1 MRLLNYHT
9 IHQQRMA
16 SGIYQINGAVGVI
29 CPTGG
34 ARMVLPYQRVMSEPA
49 TFYDAVNNDTAAEP
63 ERGTNALATMVH
75 PVPSP
80 VALPAI
86 RALEPSDWSQWYL
99 RDEDDDVGQSSEHL
113 FIVDALF
120 HLCQELARERGW
132 ESAHVGSDQ
141 FIGWKQEHRLVRVSP
156 DVYITDSPLA
166 RMPSSWETWLP
177 GHRAP
182 RFAVEVVSRDWRK
195 DYTENPNK
203 YASMGAAELVLVD
216 PYAFSHPRRAQQS
229 EPKRVPLQVYR
240 LDPDGLPLRVAAGSG
255 PVHCAEIDAYL
266 LFCTG
271 RCSQPWVRI
280 SRDAAGRDLVPT
292 ADERAAAQA
301 ARADATAVELVEAK
315 AELGAAKARA
325 SVAEAEL
332 GAALALL
339 RKHGLA

>member
-1 MRLLNYHT
+1 
-9 IHQQRMA
+9 
-16 SGIYQINGAVGVI
+16 
-29 CPTGG
+29 
-34 ARMVLPYQRVMSEPA
+34 MVLSSQGVMSEPA
-49 TFYDAVNNDTAAEP
+49 TFYDAVNNNTAAAP
-63 ERGTNALATMVH
+63 ARGSNGLA
-75 PVPSP
+75 PPAQSP
-80 VALPAI
+80 PAPPAI

-113 FIVDALF
+113 FIVDTLL

-141 FIGWKQEHRLVRVSP
+141 FIGWKQGHELVRVSP

-166 RMPSSWETWLP
+166 RMPSSWETWRP

-195 DYTENPNK
+195 DYTENPSK

-216 PYAFSHPRRAQQS
+216 PYAFSHPRRALTS
-229 EPKRVPLQVYR
+229 KPKRAALQVYR
-240 LDPDGLPLRVAAGSG
+240 LGPDGLPLRVAAGSG

-266 LFCTG
+266 VFCKNHRG
-271 RCSQPWVRI
+271 EPRVRI

-292 ADERAAAQA
+292 AAE
-301 ARADATAVELVEAK
+301 RADATAAELGEAK
-315 AELGAAKARA
+315 AELGEAK
-325 SVAEAEL
+325 AEL